1 MKILLFGGSGQVG
14 QEFRT
19 RARDLRFEVVSPVT
33 SELDITD
40 REQVAYLSRQV
51 QADVILNCA
60 AYTAV
65 DAAEDNREVAYD
77 VNASGARYIAEAA
90 REAKSRLIHIS
101 TDYVFDG
108 SATAPITE
116 DVQPNP
122 LNVYGASK
130 LAGEE
135 AVREVLGEDPLIL
148 RTSSVH
154 GSAGHNIVHTILAL
168 LEERDRLTF
177 VSDQIMS
184 PTWAGWLA
192 EVLVDLVRLEHRG
205 TVHACC
211 SGEVSWCDFAR
222 EVLAIAVRSKPEWQ
236 SKEIAPVATADFP
249 RPARRPVYSVLA
261 TEKLAGVL
269 GRSPISWEVGLQN
282 HMKELGY
289 E

>member
-14 QEFRT
+14 QEFRA
-19 RARDLRFEVVSPVT
+19 RARDLRFDVVSPVT

-40 REQVAYLSRQV
+40 REQVRYLAKQI
-51 QADVILNCA
+51 QADAILNCA

-65 DAAEDNREVAYD
+65 DAAEENRDVAFE
-77 VNASGARYIAEAA
+77 VNAAGTRYVAEAA
-90 REAKSRLIHIS
+90 LETNSRLIHIS

-108 SATAPITE
+108 SATAPIPE
-116 DVQPNP
+116 DAEPNP

-135 AVREVLGEDPLIL
+135 AAREVLGDNALII

-154 GSAGHNIVHTILAL
+154 GRAGQNIVHTILSL

-177 VSDQIMS
+177 VSDQIMA
-184 PTWAGWLA
+184 PTWAGWLG
-192 EVLVDLVRLEHRG
+192 EVLVDLVRLDCRG
-205 TVHACC
+205 TLHACC
-211 SGEVSWCDFAR
+211 SGAISWYEFAS
-222 EVLAIAVRSKPEWQ
+222 EVLKIAKRSKPEWH
-236 SKEIAPVATADFP
+236 SKVIDPVSAVEFP
-249 RPARRPVYSVLA
+249 RPARRPAYSVLS
-261 TEKLAGVL
+261 TERLARVL
-269 GRSPISWEVGLQN
+269 GRAPISWQTGLQN